1 MKPRQPLTLENAL
14 SRAAALCARCEQCT
28 PDLIKK
34 LTTWGLTQTEVKKVI
49 AELER
54 LRFVDDSRFAKA
66 YAHDKLH
73 FSGWGRRKITL
84 GLWAKRIQRDIIDE
98 ACDDFEEEEYHDIAL
113 KVIANKAGSLK
124 EEPHTYEWRAKL
136 FRFGVMRGF
145 ESSLVSEII
154 KHEIRKDDADEE

>member
-1 MKPRQPLTLENAL
+1 MKPRQPLTSENAL

-34 LTTWGLTQTEVKKVI
+34 LTAWGLTQTDVKKVI
-49 AELER
+49 AELKR

-73 FSGWGRRKITL
+73 FSGWGRRKIAQ
-84 GLWAKRIQRDIIDE
+84 GLWAKRLQRDIIDE

-124 EEPHTYEWRAKL
+124 EDPHSYEWRAKL